1 MKPTQYKD
9 ARRNIR
15 KRLVS
20 YLSIC
25 LVIMLGVAAFLT
37 TTYMEA
43 GIIKEAAGYYQDRG
57 FKDFELISSLGV
69 SEKNIETIKSV
80 PGVTDAEGVMQ
91 YDGSLRKGDV
101 KGSVTVLS
109 LTERV
114 SAPLLVDGR
123 MPVGTDECA
132 VGEDFAET
140 NGIQPGDSVS
150 IYLSGA
156 PEGDPLKGHKFTV
169 TGLIKHPDYVHRKL
183 TNTAVLP
190 LKAFDMSIT
199 SDAYTRVFVKA
210 KDVAFEDVFAPAYFE
225 QTEETRKG
233 LKDIKDQLAADRAG
247 EIKAEAYKQ
256 IDKEWAEALAELENA
271 ENDIN
276 SGEAKLNS
284 ELAKGKKELQNAKGT
299 LAAKIKKYNQQ
310 IKTGEKSI
318 KEGEAALKKG
328 REELE
333 ENKKMYEQANKLF
346 NSAETGWTDDA
357 ANDVDKLLAHL
368 DGSAPMSDDDR
379 RATEVEL
386 ADYLIAQRDNLQA
399 LIDFANSDDG
409 AKLVPLI
416 EEMTGQ
422 SIAPYMIIL
431 KFTNAD
437 MLLSNARNVKNNEN
451 AHFSK
456 DELDRMKEVLSAIQ
470 DARAKLAEAA
480 TTIEDTEKQLNE
492 AEAVLKAKKAEIKA
506 GKNEIKEEKAKAEK
520 KISQGWAKYYS
531 QRDKYK
537 AEIAEARALLSENR
551 EKAEEKLAEAK
562 ADVEAIDCEY
572 VVLDRNANAGYVD
585 VKVQL
590 ESMRSTGLVFGLLFI
605 LITAI
610 VCSSTLTIIID
621 EQKKLIGTVKAF
633 GFHKREVLSKYLL
646 FGVSAGIVG
655 DLLAV
660 LTGLVLSRIVLLV
673 YSASELYQYG
683 LPESVMR
690 PVPTLVIALIMIAVC
705 AVSSIFACLDIL
717 RSPAS
722 LLMKGEVL
730 RKRKKARKAVT
741 SSRGASLYT
750 KLILRNIS
758 DDKARVIVSTAIVAF
773 CCMLIGVG
781 VSFKLATT
789 GMLAKQQGEINLYDL
804 RVDAGDSVSKDDLAA
819 MAKVLDEQATDYT
832 EAIYE
837 PHLFSAGNTIT
848 GLQVLAGDPD
858 KISNYFG
865 IFDSGSPAKLSS
877 DGLLIPLRMSENY
890 GFEKGSNIEIF
901 DSTMETK
908 EASVTGTYT
917 CYFQRVAVTTP
928 EGYSRIFGCDY
939 EPNSFF
945 IHLDGDD
952 QALRKALLDINE
964 DISFETSSDFRKSF
978 ESVGMLYNIIVYV
991 TMGIAIFMSFM
1002 ILTNLASI
1010 FVNRKKNEL
1019 IVMRINGFSIKQ
1031 AKGYLI
1037 KEAVLT
1043 TVTGLAVGVIIGS
1056 LLTPFAVRILEP
1068 ADLQFDR
1075 SYQPLAWVFA
1085 AALEGTF
1092 AILIYS
1098 VIFNRIKRFDLRD
1111 IA

>member
-210 KDVAFEDVFAPAYFE
+210 KDVAFKDVFAPAYFE

-284 ELAKGKKELQNAKGT
+284 ELAKGKKELNDAKST
-299 LAAKIKKYNQQ
+299 LATKLKKYNKK
-310 IKTGEKSI
+310 IKDGEKSI
-318 KEGEAALKKG
+318 KEGEAELNKARK
-328 REELE
+328 ELE
-333 ENKKMYEQANKLF
+333 ENKKQYASAKSLF
-346 NSAETGWTDDA
+346 ESETAWVGPA
-357 ANDVDKLLAHL
+357 ISDVDKLLTYL
-368 DGSAPMSDDDR
+368 DDPDSMSDEDR
-379 RATEVEL
+379 RAAEVEL
-386 ADYLIAQRDNLQA
+386 AELLLAQRDNLQDI
-399 LIDFANSDDG
+399 IDFANSDDG
-409 AKLVPLI
+409 AALVPVI

-422 SIAPYMIIL
+422 DIKPYMNIL

-437 MLLSNARNVKNNEN
+437 MLLANARNVINKED

-456 DELDRMKEVLSAIQ
+456 DELGRIKEVLTAIQ
-470 DARAKLAEAA
+470 DASAKLAEVDGAIA
-480 TTIEDTEKQLNE
+480 DAEKQLDEGE
-492 AEAVLKAKKAEIKA
+492 ATLKAKKAEIKA
-506 GKNEIKEEKAKAEK
+506 GKKEIKEEKAKAEK

-562 ADVEAIDCEY
+562 ADVEAIGCEY

-655 DLLAV
+655 DILAV

-683 LPESVMR
+683 RPESVMR

-705 AVSSIFACLDIL
+705 AVASIFACLDIL

-781 VSFKLATT
+781 ISFKLATT

-804 RVDAGDSVSKDDLAA
+804 RVDAGDSVSKEDLAA

-865 IFDSGSPAKLSS
+865 MFDSGNPAKLSS
-877 DGLLIPLRMSENY
+877 DGLIIPLRMSENY

-1043 TVTGLAVGVIIGS
+1043 TVIGLAVGVIIGS

-1092 AILIYS
+1092 ALLIYS